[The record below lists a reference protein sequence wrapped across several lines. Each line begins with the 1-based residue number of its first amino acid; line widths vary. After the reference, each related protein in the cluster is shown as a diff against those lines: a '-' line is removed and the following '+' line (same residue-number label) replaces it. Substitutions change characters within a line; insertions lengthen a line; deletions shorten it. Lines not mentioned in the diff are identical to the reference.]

1 MDLNTLGFAVGAGLV
16 AAVNPCGFVML
27 PGYLSLVVAGETGD
41 LAAATTAGGNP
52 AGRGSTR
59 ARAVGRALAAT
70 AAMATGFVLVF
81 GTFGLVIAPLTTS
94 IEQYLPAVTVVI
106 GIALIVLGVFLLS
119 GRELTLLLPRPGRG
133 APTRRIGS
141 MLGYGIAY
149 ALASLS
155 CTIGPFLAVTSATF
169 RSGSAFSGFLAYV
182 AYGLGMA
189 LVVGVLA
196 VATALASTSV
206 VTGARRMLPH
216 VNRVSGVLLVVS
228 GLYVTY
234 YGIYELRLFAG
245 NGDASDPVVDA
256 AGRVQG
262 VLVGW
267 VDAVGPLPLL
277 ATLLVLIALVLLAAR
292 LRARSTSRRS
302 AQPVR
307 PAGPVPPE
315 S

>member
-1 MDLNTLGFAVGAGLV
+1 MDLDTLGFALAAGLV
-16 AAVNPCGFVML
+16 AAVNPCGFAML
-27 PGYLSLVVAGETGD
+27 PGYLSLVVAGETGQPSAGSGEVGD
-41 LAAATTAGGNP
+41 AAS
-52 AGRGSTR
+52 RG
-59 ARAVGRALAAT
+59 RAVGRALAAT

-94 IEQYLPAVTVVI
+94 IERYLPAVTVVI
-106 GIALIVLGVFLLS
+106 GIALVVLGAFLIT

-169 RSGSAFSGFLAYV
+169 RTGSALSGFLAYV

-206 VTGARRMLPH
+206 ATGLRRLLPY
-216 VNRVSGVLLVVS
+216 VNRISGVLLVVS

-234 YGIYELRLFAG
+234 YGVYELRLFAG
-245 NGDASDPVVDA
+245 NGDASDPIVDA
-256 AGRVQG
+256 AGRVQST
-262 VLVGW
+262 LAGW
-267 VDAVGPLPLL
+267 VDAIGALP
-277 ATLLVLIALVLLAAR
+277 LIALLIGLVTVTVVAAR
-292 LRARSTSRRS
+292 VRAGRKTARQK
-302 AQPVR
+302 AT
-307 PAGPVPPE
+307 APPDRDG
-315 S
+315 

>member
-1 MDLNTLGFAVGAGLV
+1 MDLDTLGFAVAAGLV
-16 AAVNPCGFVML
+16 AAVNPCGFAML

-41 LAAATTAGGNP
+41 LAAGSTPAGGN
-52 AGRGSTR
+52 AVGRGSFR
-59 ARAVGRALAAT
+59 GRAVGRALAAT

-94 IEQYLPAVTVVI
+94 IERYLPAVTVVI
-106 GIALIVLGVFLLS
+106 GIALIVLGGFLLS

-155 CTIGPFLAVTSATF
+155 CTVGPFLAVTSATF

-196 VATALASTSV
+196 VATALASASV
-206 VTGARRMLPH
+206 VTGARRMLPY
-216 VNRVSGVLLVVS
+216 VNRVSGVLLVVI

-245 NGDASDPVVDA
+245 NGDASDPVIDA

-267 VDAVGPLPLL
+267 VDAIGPLSLL
-277 ATLLVLIALVLLAAR
+277 AMLLVLVALALLAAR
-292 LRARSTSRRS
+292 LRARRASRRS
-302 AQPVR
+302 VQ
-307 PAGPVPPE
+307 PVPPE

>member
-1 MDLNTLGFAVGAGLV
+1 MDLDTLGFAVAAGLV
-16 AAVNPCGFVML
+16 AAVNPCGFAML

-41 LAAATTAGGNP
+41 LAAGSTPAGGN
-52 AGRGSTR
+52 AVGRGSFR
-59 ARAVGRALAAT
+59 GRAVGRALAAT
-70 AAMATGFVLVF
+70 AAMASGFVLVF

-94 IEQYLPAVTVVI
+94 IERYLPAVTVVI
-106 GIALIVLGVFLLS
+106 GIALIVLGGFLLS

-155 CTIGPFLAVTSATF
+155 CTVGPFLAVTSATF

-196 VATALASTSV
+196 VATALASASV
-206 VTGARRMLPH
+206 VTGARRMLPY
-216 VNRVSGVLLVVS
+216 VNRVSGVLLVVI

-245 NGDASDPVVDA
+245 NGDASDPVIDA

-267 VDAVGPLPLL
+267 VDAIGPLSLL
-277 ATLLVLIALVLLAAR
+277 AMLLVLVALALLAAR
-292 LRARSTSRRS
+292 LRARRASRRS
-302 AQPVR
+302 VQ
-307 PAGPVPPE
+307 PVPPE